1 MGRTVEY
8 PVILTKKERDYL
20 RKNTSA
26 GKWGVR
32 VVKRAQI
39 LLKADKSENGALDE
53 EQIASEVGCSLS
65 TVHNIKLRFAKG
77 QRLKALTDNPR
88 SGRPKLIDGEV
99 EAHIIAIA
107 CSSPPEGRVRWTLRL
122 IADKVVVL
130 TQAESC
136 SYMSVARTLKKTNL
150 SLGSKKSGKSP
161 EDRKK
166 NLSGEWKPS

>member
-8 PVILTKKERDYL
+8 PVILTEKERKHL

-32 VVKRAQI
+32 AVKRAQI
-39 LLKADKSENGALDE
+39 ILKADTSEGRAVEE

-77 QRLKALTDNPR
+77 ERLKALKDKPR

-99 EAHIIAIA
+99 EAHIVATA
-107 CSSPPEGRVRWTLRL
+107 CSSPPEGRVRWTLQL
-122 IADKVVVL
+122 IADKVVAL
-130 TQAESC
+130 TEVESC
-136 SYMSVARTLKKTNL
+136 SHSSVARTLKKTNL
-150 SLGSKKSGKSP
+150 SLGSKKSGKFP
-161 EDRKK
+161 EDQKK
-166 NLSGEWKPS
+166 TSSGEWKPS